1 MRISDWSADVCSSD
15 LEETE
20 VEDSGDDLDDLDLEE
35 VEDADEDETEAD
47 EAPKA
52 KGKRGTKKAAA
63 PKKKPANAVEFGTA
77 ELLALNEQEHGKAY
91 DGSALRVLLRKMQA
105 AGALP
110 GDAADTSDER
120 RVGNAGASARRS
132 RRPT

>member
-1 MRISDWSADVCSSD
+1 MATRGTKAAEVEEEFEEFEEE

-63 PKKKPANAVEFGTA
+63 PKKKPAKAVEFGTA
-77 ELLALNEQEHGKAY
+77 ELLALIEKEHGTAY
-91 DGSALRVLLRKMQA
+91 DGRALRVLPRQMKA
-105 AGALP
+105 AGEPP
-110 GDAADTSDER
+110 GARSEGGAWRER
-120 RVGNAGASARRS
+120 GG
-132 RRPT
+132 